1 MTSSARVESVPRTAV
16 IHHSAVREGVIAG
29 ALGATVVAAW
39 FLGVDVVAGHPFRT
53 PEVLGRALFSI
64 LGPRGSEGA
73 LTFIAAY
80 TVFHYLAFAVVGILA
95 TVIIHLAS
103 REPSILA
110 GVVILFVAAEIG
122 FYGLVGLLS
131 EPNILGDVAWYQV
144 LIGNLLAAAAMGWY
158 LWRAHPELRGEIDAA
173 LSGREVR

>member
-1 MTSSARVESVPRTAV
+1 MTSSARVEIAPQPRV
-16 IHHSAVREGVIAG
+16 MHHSAVREGIIAG

-39 FLGVDVVAGHPFRT
+39 FLGVDVVAGHPLRT
-53 PEVLGRALFSI
+53 PEVLGRALMSI

-73 LTFIAAY
+73 MTFVAVY
-80 TVFHYLAFAVVGILA
+80 TVFHYLAFAAVGMLA
-95 TVIIHLAS
+95 TVIIHLAT

-110 GVVILFVAAEIG
+110 GCLILFVAVEIG

-144 LIGNLLAAAAMGWY
+144 LIGNLLAAMAMGWY
-158 LWRAHPELRGEIDAA
+158 LWRIHPELGGEIDRA
-173 LSGREVR
+173 LSGRE